1 MSTLSA
7 YEQER
12 LDTIRKNHEKLVEL
26 GLEDAV
32 GKIREVSQAKKNA
45 AAAQKKDLGKRF
57 PNPKPAAEPA
67 RVSKRLREVKPQYT
81 GEKIDKFGDE
91 MDAQIEKKARMGA
104 SAQEK
109 EAAKVE
115 AMAVARRLL
124 EEAREKLRRER
135 GTPAKAGDAKGWRA
149 EAIKRWGARAGECAT
164 EDWEGYV
171 ASREATPAP
180 TSPEP
185 LLQEHYAENGWK
197 LLVACVLMS
206 RVSSHETKTRCIEGF
221 FELCPTPTAFVEADA
236 SEVES
241 VIAALGLFD
250 NRWRCAQTAN
260 AARTPGGAGH
270 ARAMPATTLP
280 RLYPLAQPLTY
291 RGMRVR
297 VVRLPAAR
305 LWR

>member
-1 MSTLSA
+1 
-7 YEQER
+7 
-12 LDTIRKNHEKLVEL
+12 
-26 GLEDAV
+26 
-32 GKIREVSQAKKNA
+32 
-45 AAAQKKDLGKRF
+45 
-57 PNPKPAAEPA
+57 
-67 RVSKRLREVKPQYT
+67 
-81 GEKIDKFGDE
+81 
-91 MDAQIEKKARMGA
+91 
-104 SAQEK
+104 
-109 EAAKVE
+109 
-115 AMAVARRLL
+115 
-124 EEAREKLRRER
+124 
-135 GTPAKAGDAKGWRA
+135 
-149 EAIKRWGARAGECAT
+149 
-164 EDWEGYV
+164 
-171 ASREATPAP
+171 
-180 TSPEP
+180 
-185 LLQEHYAENGWK
+185 
-197 LLVACVLMS
+197 MS

-270 ARAMPATTLP
+270 ARAMPPTILP